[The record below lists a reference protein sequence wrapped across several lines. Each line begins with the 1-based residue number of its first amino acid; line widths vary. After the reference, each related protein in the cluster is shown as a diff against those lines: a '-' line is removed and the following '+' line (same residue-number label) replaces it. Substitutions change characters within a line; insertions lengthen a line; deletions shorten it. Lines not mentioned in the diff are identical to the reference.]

1 MKRLK
6 NVCQVIIK
14 HGQNYQFIRV
24 KIVDFLIN
32 GLFPACTVF
41 LHQSLWFLGLI
52 TEDQI
57 TVIQITEAKLLSGL
71 LFLKGTPKN
80 WKCIITIYFSSE
92 NWHFRYNLTFCNT
105 VPNEKF
111 STLRKLHI
119 IVYCQFLLIIFKI
132 TWLMERNWN
141 KLKSIGGCL

>member
-1 MKRLK
+1 MQKKWYWSGNWPLMKRFKK
-6 NVCQVIIK
+6 NTKSLWNMDKMTNLYGSNC
-14 HGQNYQFIRV
+14 GF
-24 KIVDFLIN
+24 FL
-32 GLFPACTVF
+32 LMVYCLHVPFF

-57 TVIQITEAKLLSGL
+57 TVIQITEAKLLSDRI
-71 LFLKGTPKN
+71 N
-80 WKCIITIYFSSE
+80 ENSSE
-92 NWHFRYNLTFCNT
+92 NWHFRYNLTFCNN